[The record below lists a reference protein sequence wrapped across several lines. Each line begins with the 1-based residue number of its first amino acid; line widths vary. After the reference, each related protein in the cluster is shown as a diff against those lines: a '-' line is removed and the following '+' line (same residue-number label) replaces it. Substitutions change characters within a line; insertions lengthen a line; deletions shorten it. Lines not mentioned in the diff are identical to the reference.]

1 MYDELMM
8 RLVPCVP
15 RRRPSS
21 AGIGSGSD
29 PGQDW
34 MDSPAVSFIEAL
46 SEIRT
51 WLISEHLKCKMQ

>member
-29 PGQDW
+29 PGKDW

-46 SEIRT
+46 NKIWT
-51 WLISEHLKCKMQ
+51 

>member
-21 AGIGSGSD
+21 AGIGCVCD

-34 MDSPAVSFIEAL
+34 MDSPAVSLIEAL
-46 SEIRT
+46 NKIRT
-51 WLISEHLKCKMQ
+51 WLISER